1 MWFSYKIANQQGKV
15 ISGNLEAKDSDSART
30 YLSEKFGTVLTL
42 TEINKPTKAGMDITI
57 GSVRLIDKMIFAK
70 HLAVMIRSGMPI
82 DESLDTLA
90 QQSSPVMAKKIR
102 NILFDVKQG
111 NSLASALKKQKR
123 VFDSMFINMVAAGEA
138 SGQLE
143 KNLEIVATQQEKNYT
158 LRSKIKAAMLYP
170 SVIFGAI
177 IALMTVIAIFVL
189 PKLIGFFDTLH
200 ANLPL
205 STKIL
210 IAGSD
215 FFVAYWPFII
225 GGVIFFILAIRLMT
239 RFAKTRFILHSILL
253 HIPIFGK
260 ISKNMN
266 LAIFCRSLSSLLN
279 SGITIDQALNIV
291 SDTVTND
298 FYHRR
303 ISMIYHQ
310 VLTGSAL
317 SDVLLKDKNFPIL
330 VSRMSKVGERSG
342 KLAETLD
349 YLADFYE
356 TEVDN
361 TTKNLSTMLEPAL
374 LVIIGLSVGFVA
386 ISIINPI
393 YELTSKVGK

>member
-1 MWFSYKIANQQGKV
+1 MWFSYQVVNKKGKI
-15 ISGNLEAKDSDSART
+15 ISGNIEARAEDLART
-30 YLSEKFGTVLTL
+30 KLVEKKGTVLSL
-42 TEINKPTKAGMDITI
+42 NQISKPNKEGLQIVI
-57 GSVRLIDKMIFAK
+57 GRVKLMDKMIFAK
-70 HLAVMIRSGMPI
+70 HLAVMIRSGMPL
-82 DESLDTLA
+82 DESLDTLM
-90 QQSSPVMAKKIR
+90 QQSSPPMAKRIKR
-102 NILFDVKQG
+102 ILFDVKQG
-111 NSLASALKKQKR
+111 NSLSNALRKQKR
-123 VFDSMFINMVAAGEA
+123 VFDTMFINMVAAGEA

-143 KNLEIVATQQEKNYT
+143 QNLNIVATQQEKNYT

-170 SVIFGAI
+170 TVIFLAI
-177 IALMTVIAIFVL
+177 IGLLAVIAIFVL
-189 PKLIGFFDTLH
+189 PKLIGFFSTLN

-205 STKIL
+205 STRIL

-215 FFVAYWPFII
+215 FLVNNWPLVFGGIILLFI
-225 GGVIFFILAIRLMT
+225 AIKVMT
-239 RFAKTRFILHSILL
+239 RFAKTRFILHLILL
-253 HIPIFGK
+253 RIPIFGK

-266 LAIFCRSLSSLLN
+266 LAIFCRSLSSLLS

-298 FYHRR
+298 SYKHK
-303 ISMIYHQ
+303 INAVYHQ
-310 VLTGSAL
+310 VLKGSAL
-317 SDVLLKDKNFPIL
+317 SEVLLQDKSFPIL

-342 KLAETLD
+342 NLAETLD

-374 LVIIGLSVGFVA
+374 LVFIGLAVGFVA

-393 YELTSKVGK
+393 YELTSKVGA

>member
-1 MWFSYKIANQQGKV
+1 MWFSYKIANQQGKLV
-15 ISGNLEAKDSDSART
+15 SGNLEAKDADAART

-42 TEINKPTKAGMDITI
+42 TEINKPTKAGIDITI

-170 SVIFGAI
+170 SVIFFAI

-189 PKLIGFFDTLH
+189 PKLIGFFDTLK
-200 ANLPL
+200 ADLPL

-215 FFVAYWPFII
+215 FFIAHWPVLI
-225 GGVIFFILAIRLMT
+225 GSLVFFIVAIRFLA
-239 RFAKTRFILHSILL
+239 RFTKPRFVLHSILL

-266 LAIFCRSLSSLLN
+266 LAIFCRSLSSLLS

-291 SDTVTND
+291 ADTVTND
-298 FYHRR
+298 FYQHR
-303 ISMIYHQ
+303 ISMIYRQ

-317 SDVLLKDKNFPIL
+317 SDVLLKDKNFPVL
-330 VSRMSKVGERSG
+330 VSRMSRVGERSG
-342 KLAETLD
+342 NLADTLN

-374 LVIIGLSVGFVA
+374 LVFIGLSVGFVA

>member
-1 MWFSYKIANQQGKV
+1 MWFSYQIVNKKGKV
-15 ISGNLEAKDSDSART
+15 ISGNLESKTLESART
-30 YLSEKFGTVLTL
+30 YLAEKLGTILTL
-42 TEINKPTKAGMDITI
+42 TEIAKPTKAGMDITF
-57 GSVRLIDKMIFAK
+57 GNVRLMDKMIFAK
-70 HLAVMIRSGMPI
+70 HLAIMIRSGMPL
-82 DESLDTLA
+82 DEALDTLS
-90 QQSSPVMAKKIR
+90 QQSSPVMAKKIK
-102 NILFDVKQG
+102 NILLDIKQG

-143 KNLEIVATQQEKNYT
+143 KNLDIVAVQQEKNYT

-170 SVIFGAI
+170 SVIFMAI
-177 IALMTVIAIFVL
+177 IGLMTVIAIFVL
-189 PKLIGFFDTLH
+189 PKLIGFFSTLN
-200 ANLPL
+200 ATLPL

-210 IAGSD
+210 LAGSD

-225 GGVIFFILAIRLMT
+225 GGMIFLVIAIRFMS
-239 RFAKTRFILHSILL
+239 RFAKTRFVLHVILL
-253 HIPIFGK
+253 RIPIFGK

-266 LAIFCRSLSSLLN
+266 LAIFCRSLSSLLG

-298 FYHRR
+298 FYKRR
-303 ISMIYHQ
+303 INIIYHQ

-317 SDVLLKDKNFPIL
+317 SEVLLKDKNFPIL
-330 VSRMSKVGERSG
+330 VSRMTKVGERSG
-342 KLAETLD
+342 KLSETLD

-374 LVIIGLSVGFVA
+374 LVFIGLAVGFVA

>member
-1 MWFSYKIANQQGKV
+1 MWFNYQVIDQRGKK
-15 ISGNLEAKDSDSART
+15 ISGNIEAKTADLARAH
-30 YLSEKFGTVLTL
+30 LAEKIGTVLVL
-42 TEINKPTKAGMDITI
+42 NEIIKPKVAGIEITF

-70 HLAVMIRSGMPI
+70 HLAVMIRSGMPL

-90 QQSSPVMAKKIR
+90 QQSSPAMAKKIK
-102 NILFDVKQG
+102 NILFEVKQG
-111 NSLASALKKQKR
+111 NSLANSLKKQKR

-143 KNLEIVATQQEKNYT
+143 KNLDIVATQQEKNYT

-170 SVIFGAI
+170 SVIFMAI
-177 IALMTVIAIFVL
+177 IGLMTVIAIFVL
-189 PKLIGFFDTLH
+189 PKLIGFFSTLN
-200 ANLPL
+200 ATLPL

-210 IAGSD
+210 LGGSD

-225 GGVIFFILAIRLMT
+225 GGIIFLLIAIRIMD

-303 ISMIYHQ
+303 IGMIYHQ

-317 SDVLLKDKNFPIL
+317 SDVLLKDKSFPIL

-342 KLAETLD
+342 NLASTLD

-374 LVIIGLSVGFVA
+374 LVFIGLAVGFVA